1 MLVEESLKKYWAGF
15 VGVMVC
21 LGAVYWQI
29 LAALFEQWS
38 KDPNYSHGFFVP
50 VIAGWFAYR
59 QWGAIRRT
67 VVDPSLT
74 GIAVMFGAMVLLVLG
89 FLSTEYLTMRV
100 SLVAM
105 LAGLIL
111 YLFGRSAFR
120 EMRLPVLYLLLMIPL
135 PYILYDAA
143 AFPLKLIVANA
154 SVNMLKLLGF
164 SVVREGNIIL
174 FPTLILEVADAC
186 SGLRSLMTLVTLA
199 VTCSFLML
207 RTPLMRVLLVVA
219 SVPIAVVTNML
230 RVIVTG
236 ILAETI
242 SPELAE
248 GVFHEMAGLGVFI
261 MALLLTGVLTLILR
275 HLEVRNVA

>member
-15 VGVMVC
+15 VGVLVC

-174 FPTLILEVADAC
+174 FPSLILEVADAC

>member
-1 MLVEESLKKYWAGF
+1 MLVEESLKKYWVGF
-15 VGVMVC
+15 VGVLVC

-59 QWGAIRRT
+59 QWGTIRRT

-74 GIAVMFGAMVLLVLG
+74 GIAVMVGAVVLLVLG
-89 FLSTEYLTMRV
+89 FLSTEYLTMRA
-100 SLVAM
+100 SFVAM

-207 RTPLMRVLLVVA
+207 RKPLMRVLLVVA

-261 MALLLTGVLTLILR
+261 MALLLTGVLTLVLR

>member
-1 MLVEESLKKYWAGF
+1 MFVEESLKKYWAGF
-15 VGVMVC
+15 LGVLVC

-29 LAALFEQWS
+29 LVALFEQWS

-50 VIAGWFAYR
+50 VIAAWFAYR
-59 QWGAIRRT
+59 QWGTIKRT

-74 GIAVMFGAMVLLVLG
+74 GVAVMLCAMVLLVLG

-100 SLVAM
+100 SFVAM

-111 YLFGRSAFR
+111 YLFGRNVFR
-120 EMRLPVLYLLLMIPL
+120 EVRLPVLYLLLMIPL

-154 SVNMLKLLGF
+154 SVNVLKLLGF

-207 RTPLMRVLLVVA
+207 KKPLMRVLLVVA

-261 MALLLTGVLTLILR
+261 MALVLTGALTLILR
-275 HLEVRNVA
+275 RLEVRNVA

>member
-1 MLVEESLKKYWAGF
+1 MLVEESLKKYWVGF
-15 VGVMVC
+15 VGVLVC

-59 QWGAIRRT
+59 QWGTIRRT

-74 GIAVMFGAMVLLVLG
+74 GIAVMVGAVVLLVLG
-89 FLSTEYLTMRV
+89 FLSTEYLTMRA
-100 SLVAM
+100 SFVAM

-154 SVNMLKLLGF
+154 SVNVLKLLGF

-207 RTPLMRVLLVVA
+207 RKPLMRVLLVVA

-261 MALLLTGVLTLILR
+261 MALLLTGVLTLVLR

>member
-1 MLVEESLKKYWAGF
+1 MFVEDSLKKYWAGF
-15 VGVMVC
+15 LGILVC

-29 LAALFEQWS
+29 LVALFEQWS

-59 QWGAIRRT
+59 QWATIKRT
-67 VVDPSLT
+67 VVDPSLS
-74 GIAVMFGAMVLLVLG
+74 GIAVMLGAMVLLVLG

-105 LAGLIL
+105 IAGLIL
-111 YLFGRSAFR
+111 YLFGRNTFL
-120 EMRLPVLYLLLMIPL
+120 EMRLPILYLLLMIPL

-154 SVNMLKLLGF
+154 SVNVLKLLGF

-207 RTPLMRVLLVVA
+207 KTSLMRVLLVVA
-219 SVPIAVVTNML
+219 SIPIAVLTNML

-261 MALLLTGVLTLILR
+261 MALVLTGVLTLILR

>member
-174 FPTLILEVADAC
+174 FPSLILEVADAC

>member
-15 VGVMVC
+15 VGVLVC

-29 LAALFEQWS
+29 FAVLFEQWS

-59 QWGAIRRT
+59 QWGTIRRT
-67 VVDPSLT
+67 VVAPSLT
-74 GIAVMFGAMVLLVLG
+74 GIAVMIGAMVLLVLG
-89 FLSTEYLTMRV
+89 FLSTEYLTMRA
-100 SLVAM
+100 SFVAM

-154 SVNMLKLLGF
+154 SVNVLKLLGF

-261 MALLLTGVLTLILR
+261 MALLLTGVLTLVLR
-275 HLEVRNVA
+275 RLEVRNVA